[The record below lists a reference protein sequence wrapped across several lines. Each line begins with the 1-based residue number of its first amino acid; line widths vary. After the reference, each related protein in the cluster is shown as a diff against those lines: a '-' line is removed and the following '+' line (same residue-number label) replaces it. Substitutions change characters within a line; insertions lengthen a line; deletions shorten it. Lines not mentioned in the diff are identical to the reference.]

1 MTRTLFSLI
10 ALSIVVCISTIAKGD
25 LIDNGDGTITDTDLQ
40 IMWLK
45 DAGSAPSMT
54 FDQAQSWADGLAVAG
69 YKDWRLPRGTD
80 PRTDGTAS
88 TPDGQFY
95 YNAVESEFGHLFY
108 NELGGCAN
116 WHIDT

>member
-1 MTRTLFSLI
+1 MIAPCHITTNNRGVKEMTRTLFSLI

-54 FDQAQSWADGLAVAG
+54 FDQAQSWAD
-69 YKDWRLPRGTD
+69 
-80 PRTDGTAS
+80 
-88 TPDGQFY
+88 
-95 YNAVESEFGHLFY
+95 
-108 NELGGCAN
+108 
-116 WHIDT
+116 